1 MTMKNGHDAREAEPA
16 RSYPDLHDQLDALD
30 KVGLLL
36 KIDIPINKDTEI
48 HPLMRWQFRGG
59 LDENDRK
66 AMLFTNVVDAKGKKY
81 DIPVVIGAMGGSR
94 TIYQIGLGHPPDQVA
109 AVWARAMN
117 NLIPPRMVDN
127 APCQQVVIEGSALDR
142 PGCALEALPVP
153 ISTPGWDNG
162 PYLTTSAFITKDP
175 DTGVQNLGNYRAQVK
190 SPRRLGM
197 NPSVELKAGGYQ
209 HWLKYKALG
218 RPMPTAVV
226 VGLPPAIAYASV
238 QKAPETI
245 DEISLAGGLVGSPI
259 NVVKARTVDLMV
271 PAEAE
276 IVIEGYIDTEY
287 LEPEAPFGES
297 HGHVNLAEYNGFMDV
312 TCITRKRKAIFTS
325 FLSQLAPSESTVMR
339 QPGQEA
345 IFLRHLR
352 DHIGIKGILHVHMH
366 MPLIGGYRVL
376 VLQFERGTPQTEVW
390 RGLYASVTVQ
400 RPSGKFVIATNDDI
414 DPNNAD
420 AILWAMTF
428 RAKPHLDMQ
437 ILPYREEGHGPR
449 DKVRGSEDSSLLVN
463 ATLRQ
468 DYPPLSLP
476 KRAYMERA
484 RAIWEDELKL
494 PKLKPEAPWF
504 GYDLGAWTDD
514 LEHQAQLAVRGDYW
528 ETGRVIAQRRRND
541 VKMNTE
547 VRDVIDEPEESRNAR
562 RGKQAAPG
570 RASGHEP

>member
-109 AVWARAMN
+109 AVWARAMT
-117 NLIPPRMVDN
+117 NLIPPRTVDN

>member
-1 MTMKNGHDAREAEPA
+1 MKNGHDAREAEPA

-117 NLIPPRMVDN
+117 NLIPPRTVDN

-325 FLSQLAPSESTVMR
+325 FLSQLAPSEATVMR

>member
-1 MTMKNGHDAREAEPA
+1 MTMKNGHNAREAEPA

-117 NLIPPRMVDN
+117 NLIPPRTVDN

>member
-1 MTMKNGHDAREAEPA
+1 MKNGHDAREAEPA

-117 NLIPPRMVDN
+117 NLIPPRTVDD

-312 TCITRKRKAIFTS
+312 TCITRKRNAIFTS

>member
-1 MTMKNGHDAREAEPA
+1 MTMKKGHDARETEPA

-117 NLIPPRMVDN
+117 NLIPPRTVDN

-197 NPSVELKAGGYQ
+197 NTSVELKAGGYL

-238 QKAPETI
+238 QKAPEAI

-259 NVVKARTVDLMV
+259 NVVKAHTVDLMV

-312 TCITRKRKAIFTS
+312 TCITRKRNAIFTS
-325 FLSQLAPSESTVMR
+325 FLSQLAPSEATVMR

-352 DHIGIKGILHVHMH
+352 DHIGIKGILNVHMH

-390 RGLYASVTVQ
+390 RALYASVTVQ
-400 RPSGKFVIATNDDI
+400 RPAGKFVIATNDDI

-547 VRDVIDEPEESRNAR
+547 VRDVIDEPEESRNAMESR
-562 RGKQAAPG
+562 LPPG
-570 RASGHEP
+570 RASRHEP

>member
-117 NLIPPRMVDN
+117 NLIPPRTVDN

-197 NPSVELKAGGYQ
+197 NPSVELKAGGYL

-238 QKAPETI
+238 QKAPEAI

-312 TCITRKRKAIFTS
+312 TCITRKRNAIFTS

>member
-1 MTMKNGHDAREAEPA
+1 MKSDNATQRPA
-16 RSYPDLHDQLDALD
+16 RTYADLHDQLDALD
-30 KVGLLL
+30 KAGLLL
-36 KIDIPINKDTEI
+36 KVDIPINKDTEL
-48 HPLMRWQFRGG
+48 HPLVRWQFRGG
-59 LDENDRK
+59 LNENDRK
-66 AMLFTNVVDAKGKKY
+66 AMLFTNVVDSKGKKY
-81 DIPVVIGAMGGSR
+81 DIPVVVGAMGISPKV
-94 TIYQIGLGHPPDQVA
+94 YQTGLGHPPDQVG

-117 NLIPPRMVDN
+117 NLVSPRVVEN
-127 APCQQVVIEGSALDR
+127 APCQEIVIDGADLDK
-142 PGCALEALPVP
+142 PGNAMDGLPVP

-190 SPRRLGM
+190 APRRIGM
-197 NPSVELKAGGYQ
+197 NPSVELKAGGHL
-209 HWLKYKALG
+209 HWLKYKAMG
-218 RPMPTAVV
+218 KPMPAAVV

-245 DEISLAGGLVGSPI
+245 DEISLAGGLIGAPI
-259 NVVKARTVDLMV
+259 NVVKARTVDLMI

-276 IVIEGYIDTEY
+276 IVIEGFIDTEY

-297 HGHVNLAEYNGFMDV
+297 HGHVNLAEYNGFMDI
-312 TCITRKRKAIFTS
+312 TCITRKRDAIFTS
-325 FLSQLAPSESTVMR
+325 FVSQLAPSEATVMR

-352 DHIGIKGILHVHMH
+352 EGIGIKGIKHVHMH

-376 VLQFERGTPQTEVW
+376 ALQFERDAPQTEVW
-390 RGLYASVTVQ
+390 RALYACVTIQ
-400 RPSGKFVIATNDDI
+400 RPAGKFCIAINDDI

-420 AILWAMTF
+420 AILWAMTY
-428 RAKPHLDMQ
+428 RCKPHLDMQ
-437 ILPYREEGHGPR
+437 ILPHREEGHGPR

-468 DYPPLSLP
+468 DYPPISLP
-476 KRAYMERA
+476 KREFMERA
-484 RAIWEDELKL
+484 REIWENDLKQ

-528 ETGRVIAQRRRND
+528 ETGKVIAQRRRKD
-541 VKMNTE
+541 VLMNTE
-547 VRDVIDEPEESRNAR
+547 VRDVEDEE
-562 RGKQAAPG
+562 
-570 RASGHEP
+570 

>member
-1 MTMKNGHDAREAEPA
+1 MKNGHNAREAEPA

-117 NLIPPRMVDN
+117 NLIPPRTVDN

-325 FLSQLAPSESTVMR
+325 FLSQLAPSEATVMR

>member
-1 MTMKNGHDAREAEPA
+1 MTMKKGHDAREAEPA

-117 NLIPPRMVDN
+117 NLIPPRTVDN
-127 APCQQVVIEGSALDR
+127 APCQQVVIEGSALDG

>member
-1 MTMKNGHDAREAEPA
+1 MAMKKGHDAREAEPA

-117 NLIPPRMVDN
+117 NLIPPRTVDN

-197 NPSVELKAGGYQ
+197 NTSVELKAGGYL

-238 QKAPETI
+238 QKAPEAI

-312 TCITRKRKAIFTS
+312 TCITRKRNAIFTS
-325 FLSQLAPSESTVMR
+325 FLSQLAPSEATVMR

-390 RGLYASVTVQ
+390 RALYASVTVQ
-400 RPSGKFVIATNDDI
+400 RPAGKFVIATNDDI

-547 VRDVIDEPEESRNAR
+547 VRDVIDEPDESRNAMESR
-562 RGKQAAPG
+562 LPPG